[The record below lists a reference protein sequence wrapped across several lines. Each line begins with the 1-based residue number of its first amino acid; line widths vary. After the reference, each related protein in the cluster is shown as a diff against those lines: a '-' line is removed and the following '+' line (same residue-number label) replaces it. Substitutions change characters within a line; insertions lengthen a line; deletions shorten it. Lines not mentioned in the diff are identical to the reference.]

1 MTFPKVIRGRS
12 WKFGAN
18 IDTDQIIPAKYAI
31 YSLDEKELGKHA
43 MEGVPGR
50 EGWAVQ
56 VTPGDILVADSN
68 FGCGSSREIAPIAI
82 RGAGISLVIA
92 DSYARIFFRNAINM
106 GYPIL
111 QSPQAAE
118 GVSEGDE
125 LEVDLE
131 EGIVR
136 NFSKGDEYRCEAFP
150 SFMNELLHMGGLVPW
165 VRKRLEERRQMA
177 GNSA

>member
-1 MTFPKVIRGRS
+1 MTVPKVVRGRS
-12 WKFGAN
+12 WTFGAN

-50 EGWAVQ
+50 ETWASG
-56 VTPGDILVADSN
+56 VTTGDILVADSN
-68 FGCGSSREIAPIAI
+68 FGCGSSREIAPVAI

-111 QSPQAAE
+111 QSPDAAK
-118 GVSEGDE
+118 GISEGDE

-136 NFSKGDEYRCEAFP
+136 NFTKGDEYRCEAFP
-150 SFMNELLHMGGLVPW
+150 QFMNELIHMGGLVPW

-177 GNSA
+177 GRR

>member
-1 MTFPKVIRGRS
+1 MTFPKVIRGRA

-31 YSLDEKELGKHA
+31 YSLDEMELGKHA
-43 MEGVPGR
+43 MEAVPGR
-50 EGWAVQ
+50 EGWAAQ
-56 VTPGDILVADSN
+56 VTRGDILVAAAN
-68 FGCGSSREIAPIAI
+68 FGCGSSREIAPVAI
-82 RGAGISLVIA
+82 RGAGISLIIA

-125 LEVDLE
+125 LDVDLE

-136 NFSKGDEYRCEAFP
+136 NFTKGDEYRCEAFP
-150 SFMNELLHMGGLVPW
+150 QFMNELLHMGGLVPW
-165 VRKRLEERRQMA
+165 VRKRLAEQRQA
-177 GNSA
+177 SAHR